1 MKKIWHK
8 MSPYVIS
15 ISLFGSGSAF
25 AWELG
30 WIELLIQ
37 HFWYEVPVNYKEKTP
52 LISDSSRIISDVSN
66 DSIKLSP
73 ENLIEWIESE
83 EDDLHTSK
91 MTNDN
96 HFTKEKSQKPLG
108 NRIGCICMDNDR
120 QNRQGTG
127 ACSGH
132 GGVRFWLHQQENGL
146 ILEYPTS
153 HHKKHPAPLSYEE
166 LSKLASFKR
175 EQKEKNINNNQ
186 STFLDML
193 MLFIVCLT
201 IAYIAKLWWEK
212 SST

>member
-1 MKKIWHK
+1 MKKTWYK
-8 MSPYVIS
+8 MTPYIIG

-30 WIELLIQ
+30 WIELIIQ
-37 HFWYEVPVNYKEKTP
+37 HFWYEIPISHKEKTP
-52 LISDSSRIISDVSN
+52 LISDSSTIILDTPN

-83 EDDLHTSK
+83 EDDLYTSK
-91 MTNDN
+91 MTNN
-96 HFTKEKSQKPLG
+96 NYSAKEKNQKPSG

-153 HHKKHPAPLSYEE
+153 HHKRHPAPLSYDE

-175 EQKEKNINNNQ
+175 KQKEKNTNSNQ

>member
-1 MKKIWHK
+1 MMKKTWKNI
-8 MSPYVIS
+8 SPYVIG

-37 HFWYEVPVNYKEKTP
+37 HFLIETPVAPKENVSST
-52 LISDSSRIISDVSN
+52 LDSLPRTSK
-66 DSIKLSP
+66 DSLRLSP

-83 EDDLHTSK
+83 DDDLHTSK
-91 MTNDN
+91 MKNDN
-96 HFTKEKSQKPLG
+96 HFTKEKKHEPSG
-108 NRIGCICMDNDR
+108 NRIGCICMDNNR

-132 GGVRFWLHQQENGL
+132 GGVRFWLHQQENGF

-153 HHKKHPAPLSYEE
+153 HHKKHPAPLSFEE
-166 LSKLASFKR
+166 LSALASYKKK
-175 EQKEKNINNNQ
+175 QKHTDANHQ

-193 MLFIVCLT
+193 MLFIICLT
-201 IAYIAKLWWEK
+201 IAYIAKLWWGK
-212 SST
+212 TSI